1 MTTSAPPVESVAH
14 DAPLLNRVLAP
25 YRENCRY
32 LKSAEISVSGESMSG
47 GVATARCEFEIDES
61 CYIDDTGHF
70 NAVEFN
76 ICYNQM
82 FYYIIAKGVQD
93 RLFTPFD
100 GWTMQDYWDR
110 QLPDILIA
118 KLSSSF
124 RRPINARKFS
134 GEIRL
139 EKVVERVRGG
149 GGGLVVAD
157 TTCQFWDDNGGDSRG
172 DVKIAITN
180 APVTEAV
187 N

>member
-1 MTTSAPPVESVAH
+1 MTTSAPPVDSVTS
-14 DAPLLNRVLAP
+14 DTPLLNRVLTP
-25 YRENCRY
+25 YRDNCRY
-32 LKSAEISVSGESMSG
+32 LKSAEISLAGQPMHG
-47 GVATARCEFEIDES
+47 GTATARCEFGIDES

-70 NAVEFN
+70 NAVELN

-93 RLFTPFD
+93 RLFAPFD

-110 QLPDILIA
+110 QLPDILIV
-118 KLSSSF
+118 KLSSNF

-139 EKVVERVRGG
+139 DKVVERARSG

-157 TTCQFWDDNGGDSRG
+157 TSCRFWDDAGGDARA

-180 APVTEAV
+180 APITVAAD
-187 N
+187 